1 MTNSSELEKR
11 IKDSGL
17 RKAWILNQLGI
28 KSYATLRAK
37 IRNDSEFTASEID
50 KLCDILNIS
59 KSQRGVIFFANV
71 AE

>member
-11 IKDSGL
+11 IKESGL
-17 RKAWILNQLGI
+17 HKAWILNQLGI

-37 IRNDSEFTASEID
+37 IRNESEFTASEID
-50 KLCDILNIS
+50 KLCDILNINN
-59 KSQRGVIFFANV
+59 SQRGAIFFANV